1 MMSPKLP
8 RITGKEVIRALKKAG
23 FEIVRKSG
31 SHHFLNH
38 PDDPTRW
45 ATVAVHSE
53 GNIPLGTLNSIL
65 KSARIT
71 AEELRDLL

>member
-8 RITGKEVIRALKKAG
+8 RVTGKEAIRALKRAG

-31 SHHFLNH
+31 SHHFLSH
-38 PDDPTRW
+38 LDDSTRW

-53 GNIPLGTLNSIL
+53 GNIPLGTLNNIL
-65 KSARIT
+65 KTARIS
-71 AEELRDLL
+71 ADELRELL